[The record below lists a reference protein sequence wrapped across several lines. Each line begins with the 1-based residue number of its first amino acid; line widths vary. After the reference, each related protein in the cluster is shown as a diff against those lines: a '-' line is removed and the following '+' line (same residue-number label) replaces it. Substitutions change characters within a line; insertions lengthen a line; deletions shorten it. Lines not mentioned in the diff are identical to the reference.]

1 MQSHNTSWLWRVV
14 CALAGSTP
22 RSRLRSAFTTSSR
35 SGRLGGL
42 AILAV
47 VAAIA
52 PGAGLAMGPVPDTSA
67 AAPTTN
73 GCEEGRLAGTNGQPC
88 PTSRPINAV
97 VSGAKWNAARVYDRY
112 LKGLATKEEVQAA
125 DYTLSVLSRENIGS
139 HDWSIPDNTPAGLRL
154 RGITPPHDY
163 GVLLSKFWP
172 FEQINS
178 WYCGPATAQ
187 SILWYLG
194 PHRSES
200 YDEAWGG
207 RPWLTGNAWEDQWL
221 LANDF
226 WLATNKYEGTNW
238 GEAYM
243 PHTLNAWRG
252 TFWYQQSATPFLS
265 GGTLTKDDALVAL
278 RYDFDRSYPVAEN
291 VLYAPHT
298 YYPYGFW
305 PGVIYQHWDVLHGY
319 VEDVATGAGYV
330 KVGQVY
336 HDARIPYERFQ
347 QVAWDVHWNAIGWW
361 HGIVW

>member
-1 MQSHNTSWLWRVV
+1 MQNHIKT
-14 CALAGSTP
+14 TP
-22 RSRLRSAFTTSSR
+22 ERLPRRLRKSLQNPTTLVMR
-35 SGRLGGL
+35 AVLGLSIGL
-42 AILAV
+42 S
-47 VAAIA
+47 AIA
-52 PGAGLAMGPVPDTSA
+52 PGGGLAVGRDSEGH
-67 AAPTTN
+67 TTLSPACRDGLTQDSQGN
-73 GCEEGRLAGTNGQPC
+73 PC
-88 PTSRPINAV
+88 PKSVSLQVSI
-97 VSGAKWNAARVYDRY
+97 SGAKWAAAEAYHRFLSGNGTR
-112 LKGLATKEEVQAA
+112 EEVEAA
-125 DYTLSVLSRENIGS
+125 DRRLSAMTRENIGAN
-139 HDWSIPDNTPAGLRL
+139 DWSVPGQTPAAYKL
-154 RGITPPHDY
+154 RGTAAAQDY
-163 GVLLSKFWP
+163 GPLFSKFHP
-172 FEQINS
+172 FEQITW

-200 YDEAWGG
+200 YDEVWGG
-207 RPWLTGNAWEDQWL
+207 RPWLTGRPEDDQWL

-252 TFWYQQSATPFLS
+252 TFWYMQSATPQI
-265 GGTLTKDDALVAL
+265 GGSLTKEEAVMAL

-291 VLYAPHT
+291 VLYAPAT

-319 VEDVATGAGYV
+319 VVDGATGDGYV

-336 HDARIPYERFQ
+336 HDERIPYQRFQ
-347 QVAWDVHWNAIGWW
+347 QVQWDVHWGAIANW

>member
-1 MQSHNTSWLWRVV
+1 MGL
-14 CALAGSTP
+14 LA
-22 RSRLRSAFTTSSR
+22 A
-35 SGRLGGL
+35 
-42 AILAV
+42 
-47 VAAIA
+47 AAIA
-52 PGAGLAMGPVPDTSA
+52 PGTGMARGPIAADDAAGPI
-67 AAPTTN
+67 APLCGDGRAIDVN
-73 GCEEGRLAGTNGQPC
+73 GNPC
-88 PTSRPINAV
+88 PQPRPIHAV
-97 VSGAKWNAARVYDRY
+97 VGEAKWNAASVYDRF
-112 LKGLATKEEVQAA
+112 LKGEATPEEVKAA
-125 DYTLSVLSRENIGS
+125 DYTLSKLSRERIGA

-163 GVLLSKFWP
+163 GPLLSKFYP
-172 FEQINS
+172 FEQINW

-200 YDEAWGG
+200 HDEVWGG
-207 RPWLTGNAWEDQWL
+207 RPWLTGNPYEDQWL
-221 LANDF
+221 LANNF

-252 TFWYQQSATPFLS
+252 TFWYQQSATPML
-265 GGTLTKDDALVAL
+265 GGTLTKEQALMAL

-319 VEDVATGAGYV
+319 VEDIATGDGYV

-336 HDARIPYERFQ
+336 HDERIPYERFQ
-347 QVAWDVHWNAIGWW
+347 QVAWDVHWSAIGNWY
-361 HGIVW
+361 GIVW